1 LDFDVIRATFLAFI
15 QGLTEFLPISSSAH
29 LILPSALLGWEDQ
42 GLAFDVAVHLGTLSA
57 VLVYFR
63 RDVANIIRGCVVHLF
78 TGRESQD
85 SALGWQLLIA
95 TIPVIIVGFLVKD
108 YVDEYLRETVV
119 IAFTTTFFGL
129 VLWWADRHSDGHRDL
144 ASINWKTAVIIGLAQ
159 VLALVPGTSRSGIT
173 MTAALFCRMDRH
185 SSSRFSFLLSIPVIA
200 GAALLLVLDL
210 LEQPYTN
217 WLEIGY
223 GMVVAGAV
231 AYACIHF
238 FLQTINRLGFMP
250 FVIYRLMLGGILFL
264 FFV

>member
-1 LDFDVIRATFLAFI
+1 MDFDVLRATFLALI

-29 LILPSALLGWEDQ
+29 LILPSALLGWDDQ

-57 VLVYFR
+57 VLIYFR
-63 RDVANIIRGCVVHLF
+63 GDVIRIIRDCSIQLF
-78 TGRESQD
+78 TGRASQD

-95 TIPVIIVGFLVKD
+95 SIPVIIVGFVVKN

-129 VLWWADRHSDGHRDL
+129 VLWWADRHSDGHRDM
-144 ASINWKTAVIIGLAQ
+144 ASINWKTAIFIGLAQ

-173 MTAALFCRMDRH
+173 MTAALFCRLDRR

-210 LEQPYTN
+210 LKQPYTK

-250 FVIYRLMLGGILFL
+250 FVLYRLLLGGILFL

>member
-1 LDFDVIRATFLAFI
+1 MDFDVLRATFLALI

-29 LILPSALLGWEDQ
+29 LILPSALLGWDDQ

-57 VLVYFR
+57 VLIYFR
-63 RDVANIIRGCVVHLF
+63 GDVIRIIRDCSIQLF
-78 TGRESQD
+78 TGRASQD

-95 TIPVIIVGFLVKD
+95 SIPVIIVGFVVKN

-144 ASINWKTAVIIGLAQ
+144 ASINWKTAIFIGLAQ

-173 MTAALFCRMDRH
+173 MTAALFCRLDRH

-210 LEQPYTN
+210 LKQPYTK

-223 GMVVAGAV
+223 GMVVAGAM

-250 FVIYRLMLGGILFL
+250 FILYRLLLGGILFL

>member
-1 LDFDVIRATFLAFI
+1 LDFDVLRATLLALI

-29 LILPSALLGWEDQ
+29 LILPSALLGWDDQ

-57 VLVYFR
+57 VLIYFR
-63 RDVANIIRGCVVHLF
+63 GDVIRIIKDCSIQLF
-78 TGRESQD
+78 TGRASQD

-95 TIPVIIVGFLVKD
+95 SIPVIIVGFVVKN

-144 ASINWKTAVIIGLAQ
+144 ASINWKTAIFIGLAQ

-173 MTAALFCRMDRH
+173 MTAALFCRLDRH

-200 GAALLLVLDL
+200 GAALLLVRDL
-210 LEQPYTN
+210 LKQPYTK

-250 FVIYRLMLGGILFL
+250 FVLYRLLLGGILFL

>member
-1 LDFDVIRATFLAFI
+1 LDFDVLRATLLALI

-29 LILPSALLGWEDQ
+29 LILPSALLGWDDQ

-57 VLVYFR
+57 VLIYFR
-63 RDVANIIRGCVVHLF
+63 GDVIRIIRDCSIQLF
-78 TGRESQD
+78 TGRASKD

-95 TIPVIIVGFLVKD
+95 SIPVIIVGFMVKN

-144 ASINWKTAVIIGLAQ
+144 ASINWKIAIFIGLAQ

-173 MTAALFCRMDRH
+173 MTAALFCRLDRH

-210 LEQPYTN
+210 LQQPYTK

-250 FVIYRLMLGGILFL
+250 FVLYRLLLGGILFV